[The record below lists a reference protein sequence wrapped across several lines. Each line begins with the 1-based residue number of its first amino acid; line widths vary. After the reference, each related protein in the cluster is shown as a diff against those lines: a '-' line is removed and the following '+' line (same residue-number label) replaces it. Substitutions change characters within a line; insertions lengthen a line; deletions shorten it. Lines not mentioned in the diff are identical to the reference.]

1 MFDCN
6 PRKLPAEPGSRL
18 NKKSDEVHTEEVP
31 FREAVGS
38 LLYFSIASRPHIT
51 FAVGQIS
58 QFCEDPGREHWLAA
72 LRIFAYLKETLQ
84 HGIRYGPKTDGLQ
97 GFSDSD

>member
-6 PRKLPAEPGSRL
+6 PRKLPAEPGNRL
-18 NKKSDEVHTEEVP
+18 NKKSDEVHTEKVP

-38 LLYFSIASRPHIT
+38 LLYLSIASRPDIA

-58 QFCEDPGREHWLAA
+58 QF
-72 LRIFAYLKETLQ
+72 F
-84 HGIRYGPKTDGLQ
+84 
-97 GFSDSD
+97 